1 MSAAASG
8 GGGGAGG
15 GSGAAAP
22 TAGGGDGGDGSVA
35 AALARMDEIRSE
47 RDELEMAARRKLM
60 LDVVPLEKELS
71 SLQAR
76 VDAATRD
83 LPVAPHLQFY
93 YGGRCPYT
101 AKVAPQ
107 VACLELHLGQRLSRF
122 ETWESE
128 ANHRQWVAVGGQENC
143 GGVPFFFNRETGE
156 SICGA
161 TSCDLLKN
169 WAAASASTP
178 AVK

>member
-1 MSAAASG
+1 M
-8 GGGGAGG
+8 
-15 GSGAAAP
+15 
-22 TAGGGDGGDGSVA
+22 A
-35 AALARMDEIRSE
+35 AALARMDELRAA
-47 RDELEMAARRKLM
+47 RDALEMAARRKLM
-60 LDVVPLEKELS
+60 LDVVPLEQELS

-76 VDAATRD
+76 VDAATRG

-93 YGGRCPYT
+93 FGGRCPYT

-122 ETWESE
+122 ETWDD
-128 ANHRQWVAVGGQENC
+128 ADNHAQWVGVGGQDNC
-143 GGVPFFFNRETGE
+143 GGVPFFYNRETGE

-161 TSCDLLKN
+161 TSCDLLKK
-169 WAAASASTP
+169 WAAASAATP